1 MKTQTRMIL
10 ATAALLVG
18 SQASAQITWT
28 LGTGA
33 VSSGGVTVTPT
44 AWANTGAGASTNLYA
59 LENQAGSGT
68 GLVLYS
74 GSGLG
79 ISNKD
84 GCGVTGNAPGCDT
97 TEPAAPEHSI
107 DNNGRYEMVL
117 LTFSQQITLTGFRI
131 GWSQTDSDMTVMAYT
146 GAGAPTLAGKT
157 WGQLVADGWTVV
169 QNYANVSTAGVTATG
184 LAAISSYWLIGAYND
199 LVLSSGGMGAGNDY
213 VKLLSVA
220 GIKPD
225 FGNGAPEP
233 GSLAL
238 LALGMAG
245 LSVVARRRRRND

>member
-10 ATAALLVG
+10 ASAALLVG
-18 SQASAQITWT
+18 TQASAQITWT

-59 LENQAGSGT
+59 LENQAGAST
-68 GLVLYS
+68 GLVLYA

-79 ISNKD
+79 IHNKD
-84 GCGVTGNAPGCDT
+84 GCGVTGNAPGCDG
-97 TEPAAPEHSI
+97 TEPVQPEHSI
-107 DNNGRYEMVL
+107 DNNGRYEMAL
-117 LTFSQQITLTGFRI
+117 LSFSQQVTLTSFRI
-131 GWSQTDSDMTVMAYT
+131 GWSQTDSDMTVMAYM

-169 QNYANVSTAGVTATG
+169 QNYSNVSTSSSRSTG
-184 LAAISSYWLIGAYND
+184 LTAISSYWMIGAYNN
-199 LVLSSGGMGAGNDY
+199 LVLNSGYSTGDDF
-213 VKLLSVA
+213 VKLLNVA
-220 GIKPD
+220 GIIPD

-238 LALGMAG
+238 LALGVAG
-245 LSVVARRRRRND
+245 LSVVARRRRRID